1 MKYSFRTFVVFLL
14 AFVLTGAVGAGYH
27 VRTAGAD
34 EQQPPFFDPLG
45 TLGPMIPSVS
55 DWKTVHISKS
65 PANPNIDFDG
75 HMKLAAEAAKHR
87 EARRLTEEDF
97 IKMSQE
103 EGAVILDARSKEK
116 FDILHIKGALNL
128 SFPDIDVESLKKH
141 LPNKDAK
148 ILIYCNNNFIVG
160 APPTSLDVTKEDL
173 ENQVVVTVDQNG
185 RIREV
190 AALAFPIKRE
200 IASLNI
206 STYTVLYGYGYKNVY
221 ELGPLLDPTK
231 TKLELVSTPK

>member
-1 MKYSFRTFVVFLL
+1 MKYSFRTFVVFLSV
-14 AFVLTGAVGAGYH
+14 FVLAGALVAVYLI
-27 VRTAGAD
+27 RTASAD
-34 EQQPPFFDPLG
+34 EQPPLDPDELS
-45 TLGPMIPSVS
+45 GPNVPII
-55 DWKTVHISKS
+55 HISKS

-103 EGAVILDARSKEK
+103 EGAIILDARSKEK
-116 FDILHIKGALNL
+116 FDILHIKGAVNL
-128 SFPDIDVESLKKH
+128 SFPDIDVESLEKH

-160 APPTSLDVTKEDL
+160 ARPASVHVTKEDL
-173 ENQVVVTVDQNG
+173 QDKAS
-185 RIREV
+185 R
-190 AALAFPIKRE
+190 AFPIKSFTM
-200 IASLNI
+200 SLNI

-231 TKLELVSTPK
+231 TKIELVSTQK

>member
-1 MKYSFRTFVVFLL
+1 
-14 AFVLTGAVGAGYH
+14 
-27 VRTAGAD
+27 
-34 EQQPPFFDPLG
+34 
-45 TLGPMIPSVS
+45 
-55 DWKTVHISKS
+55 
-65 PANPNIDFDG
+65 
-75 HMKLAAEAAKHR
+75 MKLAAEAAKHR

-103 EGAVILDARSKEK
+103 EGAIVLDARSKEK
-116 FDILHIKGALNL
+116 FDILHIKGAVNL

-160 APPTSLDVTKEDL
+160 APPTSARVTNEDL
-173 ENQVVVTVDQNG
+173 EDK
-185 RIREV
+185 
-190 AALAFPIKRE
+190 AARAFPMKGK

-231 TKLELVSTPK
+231 TKLELVSTQK